1 MGRERKGT
9 DVTFAWLKKEMKDW
23 EKFHRDMSK
32 LSRDI
37 DKYHKYKERQKAYE
51 KQQREIRLQ
60 KWENRIN
67 WLADKIKEHNK
78 KKNFGKT
85 NSITS
90 NIIYRCNKCGTEFK
104 EDADYCPGCG
114 CRFENVKNNNKINEV
129 SHKERNNQN
138 NKVSHVKEELL
149 EKTKINIKKDI
160 KKFSREDIVEEIN
173 NIIKLVND
181 NHNEIVDYVQNRLS
195 NFDERE
201 FSIFKSMYEHIFGW
215 IEEVEKDLKRDSSK
229 EQAKESYRKINMIYK
244 RSCELNEEILNKEKI
259 DDTKEK
265 IKRNAIPTESRDE
278 EYSYDYNEDDENL
291 EDIKNNDIVY
301 RELEDWQQ
309 REVDEGNYDSYN
321 FEEDELEEDDY
332 YYEDDKE

>member
-1 MGRERKGT
+1 MAYKSQTEKTIKEIKKQFQPFVDIHKEIKRFTREQERINRKR
-9 DVTFAWLKKEMKDW
+9 KIYEQ
-23 EKFHRDMSK
+23 
-32 LSRDI
+32 
-37 DKYHKYKERQKAYE
+37 YK
-51 KQQREIRLQ
+51 KQQREIKLQ

-67 WLADKIKEHNK
+67 WLADKINEHKQK
-78 KKNFGKT
+78 KKFGKT
-85 NSITS
+85 NSITN
-90 NIIYRCNKCGTEFK
+90 NIIYRCNECGTEFK
-104 EDADYCPGCG
+104 ENANYCPGCG
-114 CRFENVKNNNKINEV
+114 CKFENVKNNNQINEV

-138 NKVSHVKEELL
+138 NKGSHVKEKLL
-149 EKTKINIKKDI
+149 EKTKINIKKDV
-160 KKFSREDIVEEIN
+160 KKYSRENIVEEIN
-173 NIIKLVND
+173 DIIKLVND
-181 NHNEIVDYVQNRLS
+181 NYNEVVDYVQNRLS

-215 IEEVEKDLKRDSSK
+215 IEEVEKDLKRYSSK

-244 RSCELNEEILNKEKI
+244 RSCELNEGILNKEKI

>member
-1 MGRERKGT
+1 MGRERSGT
-9 DVTFAWLKKEMKDW
+9 DATFAWLKKEMKDW

-37 DKYHKYKERQKAYE
+37 DKYHKYKERQRAYE

-67 WLADKIKEHNK
+67 WLADKINEHNK

-85 NSITS
+85 NE
-90 NIIYRCNKCGTEFK
+90 IIYKCDNCNAEIKKDDKYCPKCGCEFVSK
-104 EDADYCPGCG
+104 ENAKESNKP
-114 CRFENVKNNNKINEV
+114 KNELL
-129 SHKERNNQN
+129 
-138 NKVSHVKEELL
+138 HVKEKLL
-149 EKTKINIKKDI
+149 EKTKVNIKKDI
-160 KKFSREDIVEEIN
+160 KKYSREDIVEEIN

-181 NHNEIVDYVQNRLS
+181 NYNDVVDYVQNRLT

-201 FSIFKSMYEHIFGW
+201 FVIFKSMYDHIFGW

-244 RSCELNEEILNKEKI
+244 RSCELNEGILNKEKTE
-259 DDTKEK
+259 DTKEK
-265 IKRNAIPTESRDE
+265 IKRNAIPIESHNER
-278 EYSYDYNEDDENL
+278 YAYDYNEMDENID
-291 EDIKNNDIVY
+291 EDENEDIVY
-301 RELEDWQQ
+301 RELEDWQKK
-309 REVDEGNYDSYN
+309 EVDEGNYDPYN